1 MIRGR
6 AASAVEV
13 DTQGRESS
21 MRLCGD
27 QPALLVRGS
36 SATNH
41 CHAAPDRPTR
51 EYQRDDRRCFLTSAA
66 LPALAPLDKD
76 FHISLPCLSPLLPAV
91 SRTRATLPVSVADD
105 WSVQADRMSGGP
117 IRTHWLERPI
127 AAVRRAWVCPVAT
140 AASCA
145 AGHRPLLS
153 TEVSQSSG

>member
-41 CHAAPDRPTR
+41 CHAAPALLNR
-51 EYQRDDRRCFLTSAA
+51 EYQGDDRRCFLTSAA

-76 FHISLPCLSPLLPAV
+76 FHI
-91 SRTRATLPVSVADD
+91 RR
-105 WSVQADRMSGGP
+105 
-117 IRTHWLERPI
+117 
-127 AAVRRAWVCPVAT
+127 RRARAEEEM
-140 AASCA
+140 
-145 AGHRPLLS
+145 S
-153 TEVSQSSG
+153 TRERRFM

>member
-41 CHAAPDRPTR
+41 CHAAPALLNR
-51 EYQRDDRRCFLTSAA
+51 EYQGDDRRCFLTSAA

-76 FHISLPCLSPLLPAV
+76 FHIRRSDSSESSAAEALRRSP
-91 SRTRATLPVSVADD
+91 D
-105 WSVQADRMSGGP
+105 
-117 IRTHWLERPI
+117 
-127 AAVRRAWVCPVAT
+127 VRRVQ
-140 AASCA
+140 
-145 AGHRPLLS
+145 RLS
-153 TEVSQSSG
+153 EV